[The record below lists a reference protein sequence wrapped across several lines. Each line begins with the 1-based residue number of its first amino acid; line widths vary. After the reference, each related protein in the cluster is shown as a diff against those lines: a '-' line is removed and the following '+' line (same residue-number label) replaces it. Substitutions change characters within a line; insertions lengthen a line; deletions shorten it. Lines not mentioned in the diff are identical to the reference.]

1 MPKLGMGGGIPDGG
15 IPGGGIPGGGIPG
28 GGIPGGGIP
37 GGGRGAERKRGEI
50 HRNMQDFHHK
60 KLMRNLRGMP
70 KGGGGN
76 PVGGPRGGRLWRGG
90 R

>member
-1 MPKLGMGGGIPDGG
+1 
-15 IPGGGIPGGGIPG
+15 
-28 GGIPGGGIP
+28 
-37 GGGRGAERKRGEI
+37 
-50 HRNMQDFHHK
+50 MQDFHHK